1 MRGDVGR
8 SPPSGLMDVPNTN
21 VPYLQVLGKG
31 FLLVDHF
38 YDHYNEFMVSG
49 ALLKHSAS
57 A

>member
-8 SPPSGLMDVPNTN
+8 SPPSGLTDVPNTN